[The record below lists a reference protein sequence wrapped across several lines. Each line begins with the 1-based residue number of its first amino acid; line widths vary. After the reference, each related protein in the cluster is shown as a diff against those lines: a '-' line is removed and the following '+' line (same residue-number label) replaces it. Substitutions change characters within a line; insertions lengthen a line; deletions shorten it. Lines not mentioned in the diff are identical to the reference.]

1 MKKTAKWLALAAT
14 FLAVMFASCS
24 NGLNDATVTGPGITE
39 KRVTL
44 YANSDSDIVI
54 FGNNSEDMARTI
66 MPGTIDGTAS
76 KYKFYLWGTDKLGI
90 LSNTDATKLAT
101 PSEVNFKAETGST
114 TKGSVN
120 LDLEVSQYELC
131 LAVLDGSGQSFSAPT
146 TGDDAKSNALLYA
159 TATVDFR
166 SSDSVNFF
174 LSPYKLTAGGGF
186 ALKIVTDGSWTVP
199 PTHTVTVGVYDIN
212 NESAISGTTEKTSF
226 TIPTIAPASAN
237 YPSDST
243 NSVTPGTY
251 NFVLKLVPTVA
262 SGLKKTYYYS
272 DKIVIL
278 SNQVTEG
285 TIKIPNI
292 ITTKPNAPEA
302 FGISYLDPLDADSDY
317 YEVQFVWKDKSYN
330 EDNFKLELLDY
341 TKFPASADTAL
352 ASEISALST
361 ATGASSTPLDTAWGT
376 LRGSTYL
383 PNEVLYT
390 FDKIITK
397 AVSNNAAVPGEY
409 FYNNPEFWIDGSFN
423 RNSEMAVIR
432 LPLGRRYFARLC
444 AVNDVG
450 SSEYLYVDIA
460 GTTVTEAKNY
470 NRYGSTA
477 VNSTKLKK
485 FGAKTVDIN
494 RFRITYNLNDG
505 IFYKTDSSADYT
517 KRVSPISELTG
528 IEGLN
533 HAKTSVIKYG
543 THKLDTAT
551 DISTIF
557 NPLHATDGQNT
568 PNYGMLHDGDL
579 NKWTNWLVG
588 SANGTIYAPSA
599 TITGADAHDGYKD
612 NSEKT
617 TAAAPVTP
625 APVWTE
631 AKYTGFENLDLY
643 ATYRI
648 SNGIT
653 RIDESA
659 NYNIKSEMVKVFSNT
674 TSSFP
679 SPATACNPVEGVYK
693 FVNSTTADANA
704 PTGSVAAKYLYV
716 ALVNDAANNYIGGTP
731 VSFDKIVMKVLK
743 NGITQ
748 KQSAIAT
755 ASSSISYTGKK
766 SDGTSSTTAT
776 ANYITIPIAAYSA
789 GKYAVQIHAY
799 ANTQQ
804 GEYTYTLYFE
814 VTDPSGAPAPAPA
827 PTFAATTKTFA
838 FTDITSAGSLDTA
851 PITAVNSATATVLT
865 ASLAADGTVTV
876 TSVAAGTSDV
886 DITDDASHTET
897 FTFTVA
903 ADGSITVT
911 GITLN

>member
-1 MKKTAKWLALAAT
+1 MKKTAKWLAIAAT

-54 FGNNSEDMARTI
+54 FANDSENTARTI

-90 LSNTDATKLAT
+90 LSDATKLAT

-131 LAVLDGSGQSFSAPT
+131 LAVLDGNVNGFKAPT
-146 TGDDAKSNALLYA
+146 TGDDAISKALLYA

-186 ALKIVTDGSWTVP
+186 ELSIVTDGEWTVP
-199 PTHTVTVGVYDIN
+199 DTHTVTVGVYDIN
-212 NESAISGTTEKTSF
+212 NETAIPGTKEDNKFSISTNAETYK
-226 TIPTIAPASAN
+226 
-237 YPSDST
+237 SDST
-243 NSVTPGTY
+243 TSVTPGTY

-292 ITTKPNAPEA
+292 ITTKPTAPQA
-302 FGISYLDPLDADSDY
+302 FGVSYLDPLNEDSDY

-341 TKFPASADTAL
+341 TKFPASADSAL
-352 ASEISALST
+352 STHISALSA
-361 ATGASSTPLDTAWGT
+361 ATGASSSSLDTSWST

-397 AVSNNAAVPGEY
+397 TVSNNASVPGEY
-409 FYNNPEFWIDGSFN
+409 FYNNPEFWIDGSLN

-450 SSEYLYVDIA
+450 SSDYLYVDIS

-477 VNSTKLKK
+477 VNSTSLKK

-505 IFYKTDSSADYT
+505 IFYKTDSDTSYT
-517 KRVSPISELTG
+517 KRVSSNTELTG
-528 IEGLN
+528 IVDLN
-533 HAKTSVIKYG
+533 HAKTAVVKYG
-543 THKLDTAT
+543 THKLEDAT
-551 DISTIF
+551 DVSTIF

-617 TAAAPVTP
+617 TAAAPATP

-679 SPATACNPVEGVYK
+679 SPATACSPVEGVYK

-731 VSFDKIVMKVLK
+731 VSYDKIVMKVLK

-748 KQSAIAT
+748 KQSSIAT

-766 SDGTSSTTAT
+766 SDGSDSSTAT

-814 VTDPSGAPAPAPA
+814 VTDPSGTPAA
-827 PTFAATTKTFA
+827 PTPTFNAETKTFT
-838 FTDITSAGSLDTA
+838 FTNITTKGALTAGPITDVTSASTA
-851 PITAVNSATATVLT
+851 VLT
-865 ASLAADGTVTV
+865 ASVDSGTVTV

-886 DITDDASHTET
+886 TITDSASNTQK

-903 ADGSITVT
+903 DDGSISVT
-911 GITLN
+911 EITLN